1 MHDGY
6 IFTLGI
12 CGSASPSTPAP
23 ALLDAMLSA
32 LPPVKRAALLG
43 EIMPLDGAGQP
54 YDPLLDPIIQDLRD
68 AEVILMVTPLS
79 SSGRLPAR
87 LTALVERAAPLVATG
102 VLRGKVAVLV
112 GVVVAADMP
121 GGAVPVQ
128 LQRFCDEAGIAI
140 ADMMILAE
148 LAAADAAVID
158 RLKASAQR
166 TYALARQRVAHAL
179 P

>member
-12 CGSASPSTPAP
+12 CGSASPSNPAP
-23 ALLDAMLSA
+23 ALLDAMLAA

-43 EIMPLDGAGQP
+43 EIVPLDGAGKLH
-54 YDPLLDPIIQDLRD
+54 DPLLDPIIQDLRD
-68 AEVILMVTPLS
+68 AEVILMVTPLA

-87 LTALVERAAPLVATG
+87 LAALVKRAAPLVATG
-102 VLRGKVAVLV
+102 VLHGKVAVLV
-112 GVVVAADMP
+112 GVVAAADMP
-121 GGAVPVQ
+121 AGAAPAQ

-140 ADMMILAE
+140 ADMIILAE
-148 LAAADAAVID
+148 PAAADAAVVD
-158 RLKASAQR
+158 RLKVSAQR
-166 TYALARQRVAHAL
+166 AYALARQRVAYAL